1 MTDIVKDLK
10 EQLKEAK
17 AEGKVEN
24 KKSKFLK
31 KKTTGEKINKLLKE
45 AAYGKEESKVDD
57 FGLRKEQSKG
67 GRVQF
72 RGGGICK
79 RGINKKAIGANS

>member
-1 MTDIVKDLK
+1 MSDITDKVEDLK

-24 KKSKFLK
+24 KKSKYLN

-45 AAYGKEESKVDD
+45 AAYGDNNMA
-57 FGLRKEQSKG
+57 KG
-67 GRVQF
+67 GRVQL

-79 RGINKKAIGANS
+79 KGINKKAIGANS

>member
-1 MTDIVKDLK
+1 MTDKADDLK
-10 EQLKEAK
+10 AQLEKAK

-24 KKSKFLK
+24 KKSKYIK

-45 AAYGKEESKVDD
+45 AAYGDNNMA
-57 FGLRKEQSKG
+57 KG